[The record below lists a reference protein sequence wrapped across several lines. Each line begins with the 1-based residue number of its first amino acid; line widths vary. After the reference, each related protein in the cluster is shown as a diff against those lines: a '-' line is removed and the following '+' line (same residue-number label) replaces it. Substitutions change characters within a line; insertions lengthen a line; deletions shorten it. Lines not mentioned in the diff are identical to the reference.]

1 MPIEADEA
9 VVGMKRVSE
18 TTLPVLRTLGQHL
31 SCGQS
36 QSAVHE
42 SADDVMDE
50 SRGLRMNNLLSL
62 LLFPF
67 PLRLLLQPMFCRLRL
82 PL

>member
-1 MPIEADEA
+1 MSIEVAEA
-9 VVGMKRVSE
+9 VVGTKRVSD
-18 TTLPVLRTLGQHL
+18 TTPWTLGQHL

-50 SRGLRMNNLLSL
+50 SRGLRMNSLLSL

-67 PLRLLLQPMFCRLRL
+67 PLRLHS
-82 PL
+82 